1 MARPKE
7 FDIDAAVAAAI
18 EVFRD
23 HGYEG
28 SSARMLVGAMG
39 IGRQSLYDTF
49 GDKWGV
55 YLAALRQYTQTE
67 TRTHRETLASGA
79 RGVEGLRAMLD
90 YVAANADCPCLGV
103 CSVVEFGATRADV
116 VEIRQAAG
124 VVLDR
129 AIRETIERAQK
140 EGDVNP
146 ELDPGHAATF
156 LVSTISAMRIAARG
170 GASREHVSAIAA
182 FALRGLQ

>member
-7 FDIDAAVAAAI
+7 FDTDAAVAAAI
-18 EVFRD
+18 EVFSD

-55 YLAALRQYTQTE
+55 YLAALRRYAQLEGQ
-67 TRTHRETLASGA
+67 THRENLASGA

-90 YVAANADCPCLGV
+90 YVAANADTPCLGV
-103 CSVVEFGATRADV
+103 CSVVEFGGTRADV

-124 VVLDR
+124 VALDR
-129 AIRETIERAQK
+129 AMRETIERAQK
-140 EGDVNP
+140 EGDLKPDLN
-146 ELDPGHAATF
+146 LDQAVTF
-156 LVSTISAMRIAARG
+156 LVSTIASMRIAARG
-170 GASREHVSAIAA
+170 GAPREHVSAIAA